1 MESSRLLEQL
11 NLLSRRVPHQKLSKY
26 AAVLLILYLAYFV
39 STMIWRLVPVQQNQG
54 KVTGPV
60 IVSKSSNT
68 GSGLN
73 LKDFLALNLFGEEG
87 KVEVEKPKPK
97 PTQTAPKTRLNVK
110 LTGLVADSSNPESS
124 TSVAI
129 IESSGGQ
136 STYGINEKIKGTS
149 ASVYQILID
158 RVILLVS
165 GRYET
170 LMLDGI
176 EYSTTVPGANN
187 KVKPATAQVRQTVSK
202 PGLTLTGAVNGN
214 KKKAQLDKRKDVE
227 LSQSLRAQRQQ
238 LFDDPKKLLDVI
250 RIRPYR
256 EKGEL
261 KGYRLSPG
269 KDAKLFKQVGLKR
282 NDLAVSIN
290 GYDLTNMQQALSVMA
305 ELKTMTE
312 ATITIVR
319 QDESI
324 DIILAL

>member
-11 NLLSRRVPHQKLSKY
+11 NLLSRRVPHKLLSKY
-26 AAVLLILYLAYFV
+26 ATVLLVLYLSFYVA
-39 STMIWRLVPVQQNQG
+39 TLLWRLVPVESSHG
-54 KVTGPV
+54 KVSAPV
-60 IVSKSSNT
+60 YALQSNKAQT
-68 GSGLN
+68 AGFNLSELLKLN
-73 LKDFLALNLFGEEG
+73 VFGEEG
-87 KVEVEKPKPK
+87 KVEVKKPEPK
-97 PTQTAPKTRLNVK
+97 PTQSAPKTRLNVT
-110 LTGLVADSSNPESS
+110 LTGLVADSSNSTSE

-129 IESSGGQ
+129 IESGGGQ
-136 STYGINEKIKGTS
+136 STYGINEKITGTS
-149 ASVYQILID
+149 ASIYQIFID

-176 EYSTTVPGANN
+176 EYSTTVPGTNN
-187 KVKPATAQVRQTVSK
+187 KVSRENA
-202 PGLTLTGAVNGN
+202 LNTGVTKAASSTKKAN
-214 KKKAQLDKRKDVE
+214 KKKELVDKRKDIE

-238 LFDDPKKLLDVI
+238 LFEDPKKLLDVI

-319 QDESI
+319 KDESI

>member
-11 NLLSRRVPHQKLSKY
+11 NLMSRRVPHQQLSKY

-39 STMIWRLVPVQQNQG
+39 SAMIWRLVPVQQSQG
-54 KVTGPV
+54 KVTGPIV
-60 IVSKSSNT
+60 VSKSNQNSST
-68 GSGLN
+68 VN

-97 PTQTAPKTRLNVK
+97 PTQAAPKTRLNVK
-110 LTGLVADSSNPESS
+110 LTGLVADASNPESS

-129 IESSGGQ
+129 IDSSGGQ
-136 STYGINEKIKGTS
+136 STYGINEKIRGTS

-170 LMLDGI
+170 LMLEGI
-176 EYSTTVPGANN
+176 EYSTTIPGANN
-187 KVKPATAQVRQTVSK
+187 KVERAQTKQTVSK
-202 PGLTLTGAVNGN
+202 PNRAANAN
-214 KKKAQLDKRKDVE
+214 KKKALLDKRKDLE
-227 LSQSLRAQRQQ
+227 LSESLRAQRQQ

-250 RIRPYR
+250 RIRPYKI
-256 EKGEL
+256 KGEL

-312 ATITIVR
+312 ATITIIR

>member
-11 NLLSRRVPHQKLSKY
+11 NLLSRRVPHHKLSKY
-26 AAVLLILYLAYFV
+26 AVLLLILYLAYFV
-39 STMIWRLVPVQQNQG
+39 SSMIWRFVPVTEDQG
-54 KVTGPV
+54 KVRGPV
-60 IVSKSSNT
+60 VVSKSSQT
-68 GSGLN
+68 SSSVN

-97 PTQTAPKTRLNVK
+97 PTQSAPKTRLNVK
-110 LTGLVADSSNPESS
+110 LTGLVADSSNPEST

-136 STYGINEKIKGTS
+136 STYGVKEKITGTS

-176 EYSTTVPGANN
+176 EYSTTIPGANN
-187 KVKPATAQVRQTVSK
+187 KVQPVKAKQTVAKS
-202 PGLTLTGAVNGN
+202 
-214 KKKAQLDKRKDVE
+214 KAQLDKRKDVE

-238 LFDDPKKLLDVI
+238 LFEDPKKLLDVI